1 MKRETLAPDTLA
13 APAGHFSHGIITE
26 GGRTLYVAGQTPL
39 DEDGNLVCP
48 GDPEGQARQ
57 CYRNIQKVVE
67 AAGGRMAD
75 TAKIQVFVTSLDYRS
90 AVGKVRAEFFPDAP
104 PVSTFLVI
112 SSLADPDFLVEVEAI
127 VPLPE

>member
-1 MKRETLAPDTLA
+1 
-13 APAGHFSHGIITE
+13 
-26 GGRTLYVAGQTPL
+26 
-39 DEDGNLVCP
+39 
-48 GDPEGQARQ
+48 
-57 CYRNIQKVVE
+57 
-67 AAGGRMAD
+67 MAD